1 MTVPHRTE
9 ALAAPSLTA
18 AVVALRT
25 RGMRVSGPRR
35 ALLETLYG
43 ATGPLTAEELAGA
56 LDLASVYRNLDA
68 LEAVGLVRHVHVGHG
83 PGLYA
88 LADRRDR
95 GYAACEA
102 CGRHAAL
109 GEEALAAI
117 RDAVQAATGF
127 TSDFSHF
134 PIVGS
139 CPDCAAEPGGHP
151 DTPDPTKEQHA
162 HP

>member
-1 MTVPHRTE
+1 MTVAHRTK

-25 RGMRVSGPRR
+25 RGMRVSSTRR
-35 ALLETLYG
+35 SLLETLF
-43 ATGPLTAEELAGA
+43 AADAPLTADELAGG

-83 PGLYA
+83 PGMYA
-88 LADRRDR
+88 LARHGA
-95 GYAACEA
+95 GYAACER

-109 GEEALAAI
+109 APSALAAV
-117 RDAVQAATGF
+117 RAAVLGATGYA
-127 TSDFSHF
+127 TDFSHF
-134 PIVGS
+134 PIVGL
-139 CPDCAAEPGGHP
+139 CPDCAAGPGAYVHP
-151 DTPDPTKEQHA
+151 PDPIEDHHA